1 MTIQETTQKIVEYLG
16 GKENIVSYTHC
27 ATRLRLNLK
36 DVDKADV
43 ESIKK
48 LEGVLGSAYQGG
60 QLQVIIG
67 PQVASYCAEVEKI
80 VGDSSKAEA
89 VVNENLDK
97 DIKPKKKGILSMI
110 LDTLTSILSPI
121 IPAFCAAGMLKVV
134 LLTLTSL
141 NIISSESAT
150 YAVFNNISDV
160 AFYFLPFLVAVSSA
174 KRFKVNEGLA
184 IIVAGALLYPS
195 FVNAVSGGET
205 MSIFGLNIPM
215 YSYSSTIFPALL
227 GVWLL
232 SYVYK
237 LFDKIISYDPIKLLL
252 VPLLS
257 ILVAVPLVYLVV
269 APLGNWGSEILGG
282 GIEWMLNTLGPIAG
296 LIIGFFYPILVLTG
310 LHQGMSA
317 IQIMEVS
324 TYGYTLLLAVALFHN
339 FAEAGASFGVAFA
352 SKDKKMKEIASETGV
367 TAFVGV
373 TEPAL
378 YTVMT
383 NDRYAMLSAM
393 IGCSAGGFFS
403 LLFGLRG
410 YAYVWPNL
418 FSLPSFIG
426 PESPLFAVIITLVIT
441 VAVAFIMP
449 SIFVKLG
456 LTDFKKN

>member
-1 MTIQETTQKIVEYLG
+1 MTIQETSQKIIELLG
-16 GKENIVSYTHC
+16 GKGNIITYTHC
-27 ATRLRLNLK
+27 ATRLRFNLR
-36 DVDKADV
+36 DASKA
-43 ESIKK
+43 EMEAIKK
-48 LEGVLGSAYQGG
+48 IDGVLGSAYQGG
-60 QLQVIIG
+60 QHQVIIG
-67 PQVASYCAEVEKI
+67 PNVAKYYDVIEKEI
-80 VGDSSKAEA
+80 GDEIKAA
-89 VVNENLDK
+89 PISNENLD
-97 DIKPKKKGILSMI
+97 DVKKKGLLSLI

-134 LLTLTSL
+134 LLTLVSMGV
-141 NIISSESAT
+141 ISDSSAT
-150 YAVFNNISDV
+150 YTVFSNISDV
-160 AFYFLPFLVAVSSA
+160 AFYFLPFLVAVTSA

-195 FVNAVSGGET
+195 FVNAVSSGEA
-205 MSIFGLNIPM
+205 MMIFGINIPM

-237 LFDKIISYDPIKLLL
+237 LFDKIISYGPIKPLL

-257 ILVAVPLVYLVV
+257 ILVTVPLVYLVV

-296 LIIGFFYPILVLTG
+296 LIIGFFYPILDLTG

-324 TYGYTLLLAVALFHN
+324 SFGYTLLLAVALFHN

-352 SKDKKMKEIASETGV
+352 SKDKQMKSIAAETGV
-367 TAFVGV
+367 TAFIGV

-383 NDRYAMLSAM
+383 NDRYAMLSSM
-393 IGCSAGGFFS
+393 IGCAAGGFFS

-418 FSLPSFIG
+418 FSIPSFIG
-426 PESPLFAVIITLVIT
+426 PESPAIAIIGTLIITM
-441 VAVAFIMP
+441 AVAFIMP
-449 SIFVKLG
+449 TVFVKLK
-456 LTDFKKN
+456 LTTFKKNN

>member
-1 MTIQETTQKIVEYLG
+1 
-16 GKENIVSYTHC
+16 
-27 ATRLRLNLK
+27 
-36 DVDKADV
+36 
-43 ESIKK
+43 
-48 LEGVLGSAYQGG
+48 
-60 QLQVIIG
+60 
-67 PQVASYCAEVEKI
+67 
-80 VGDSSKAEA
+80 
-89 VVNENLDK
+89 
-97 DIKPKKKGILSMI
+97 
-110 LDTLTSILSPI
+110 
-121 IPAFCAAGMLKVV
+121 MLKVV
-134 LLTLTSL
+134 LLTLASTGL
-141 NIISSESAT
+141 VADSSPT
-150 YAVFNNISDV
+150 YVVFNNISDI

-195 FVNAVSGGET
+195 FVSAVTDST
-205 MSIFGLNIPM
+205 AMSIFGLNIPL
-215 YSYSSTIFPALL
+215 YTYSSTIFPALL
-227 GVWLL
+227 GVLLL

-237 LFDKIISYDPIKLLL
+237 LFDKIIAYAPIKLLL

-257 ILVAVPLVYLVV
+257 IIVTVPLVYLVV
-269 APLGNWGSEILGG
+269 APLGNWGSEILRG

-296 LIIGFFYPILVLTG
+296 IIIGFFYPALVLMG

-324 TYGYTLLLAVALFHN
+324 SYGYTILLAVALFHN

-352 SKDKKMKEIASETGV
+352 SKDKEMKSVAAETGL

-393 IGCSAGGFFS
+393 IGCAAGGFFS

-418 FSLPSFIG
+418 FSIPSFVG
-426 PESPLFAVIITLVIT
+426 PESPLLLVLLTLVIT
-441 VAVAFIMP
+441 MAVAFIMP
-449 SIFVKLG
+449 TIFVKLK
-456 LTDFKKN
+456 LTTFKKNN

>member
-1 MTIQETTQKIVEYLG
+1 MSIQETSKKIIEYLG
-16 GKENIVSYTHC
+16 GKENIATYTHC
-27 ATRLRLNLK
+27 ATRLRFNLHNAE
-36 DVDKADV
+36 KADMDA
-43 ESIKK
+43 IKG
-48 LEGVLGSAYQGG
+48 LDGVLGAAYQGG
-60 QLQVIIG
+60 QHQVIIG
-67 PQVASYCAEVEKI
+67 PDVAKYYQEVEQLI
-80 VGDSSKAEA
+80 GDSNKAA
-89 VVNENLDK
+89 AIVDENLD
-97 DIKPKKKGILSMI
+97 DGKKKGIVSLI

-134 LLTLTSL
+134 LLTLVSL
-141 NIISSESAT
+141 GVISDASAT

-160 AFYFLPFLVAVSSA
+160 AFYFLPFLVAVTSA
-174 KRFKVNEGLA
+174 RRFKVNEGLA

-195 FVNAVSGGET
+195 FVNAVSAGEG
-205 MSIFGLNIPM
+205 MSIFGVSIPM

-237 LFDKIISYDPIKLLL
+237 LFDKIISYGPIKLLL

-257 ILVAVPLVYLVV
+257 IIVTVPLVYLVV
-269 APLGNWGSEILGG
+269 APLGNWGSEIIGG

-296 LIIGFFYPILVLTG
+296 LVIGFFYPILVLTG

-324 TYGYTLLLAVALFHN
+324 TYGYTILLAVALFHN

-352 SKDKKMKEIASETGV
+352 SKDKQMKSIAAETGV
-367 TAFVGV
+367 TAFIGV

-383 NDRYAMLSAM
+383 NDRYAMLSSM
-393 IGCSAGGFFS
+393 IGCAAGGFFS

-418 FSLPSFIG
+418 FSIPSFIG
-426 PESPLFAVIITLVIT
+426 PESPLVSLVIT
-441 VAVAFIMP
+441 LLITLAVSFIMP
-449 SIFVKLG
+449 SIFVKLK
-456 LTDFKKN
+456 LTTFKKNN